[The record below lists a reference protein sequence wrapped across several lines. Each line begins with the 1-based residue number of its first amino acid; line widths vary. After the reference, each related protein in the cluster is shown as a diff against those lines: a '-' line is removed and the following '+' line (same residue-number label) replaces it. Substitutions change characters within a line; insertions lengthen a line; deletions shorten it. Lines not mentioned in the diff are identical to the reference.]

1 MALMEILRAPHP
13 VLRVPALPVDFERSA
28 PDFIGRLIDDMAET
42 MYAARG
48 MGLAAPQVGRSLR
61 IFIVDEARDD
71 EPSRLREFINPV
83 IFAREG
89 EPQAGSEGCLSIPS
103 TRVDVKRHRRI
114 GVRALDRKGQP
125 FELWADGILAVAI
138 QHENDH
144 LDGILTVDHMSTM
157 QRLLARK
164 KHR

>member
-1 MALMEILRAPHP
+1 MAILEILRDNHP
-13 VLRVPALPVDFERSA
+13 ILRRPARPIEEVGDFVS
-28 PDFIGRLIDDMAET
+28 RLLDNMAET
-42 MYAARG
+42 MYAANG
-48 MGLAAPQVGRSLR
+48 MGLAAPQVGHSVRV
-61 IFIVDEARDD
+61 FIVDDARDD
-71 EPSRLREFINPV
+71 EPSRLREFVNPL

-89 EPQAGSEGCLSIPS
+89 EPQAGSEGCLSIPGQ
-103 TRVDVKRHRRI
+103 RVDVKRHRRI

-144 LDGILTVDHMSTM
+144 LDGVLMVDHMSAM

-164 KHR
+164 KRR